1 MGRKPNNMFDTGP
14 SDDEE
19 ENADLLEDYRAEVNN
34 ILLNLKIIDALF
46 DKYLENTSSFNDF

>member
-1 MGRKPNNMFDTGP
+1 MFDTGP